1 MQYYRDQVTQK
12 SWDLLQ
18 TLARRYRFTLI
29 GGWAVWLYTHQLKSK
44 DIDIIVEFDEL
55 EKLRTDYNLFKND
68 RLKKYEIAQE
78 EVQVDIYVP
87 HYSRLGIP
95 TEDVL
100 SRTQRIEGFYLP
112 AVEDLLTLKYVAYA
126 GRVGTAKGRKDL
138 VDMIGL
144 LQLPQL
150 DWSKVPPHVLDLAFS
165 QTVIPELNLNTH
177 KFSQLKK
184 QWKLNV
190 VSTSA

>member
-18 TLARRYRFTLI
+18 ALARRYRFTLI

-100 SRTQRIEGFYLP
+100 SRTHHIEGFHLP
-112 AVEDLLTLKYVAYA
+112 TVEDLLVLKHVAHV
-126 GRVGTAKGRKDL
+126 GRIGTAKGRKDL
-138 VDMIGL
+138 VDIISL
-144 LQLPQL
+144 VQLPQL
-150 DWSKVPPHVLDLAFS
+150 NWSKVPSQILDLVFS
-165 QTVIPELNLNTH
+165 QTAVPELNLNTH
-177 KFSQLKK
+177 QFSRLKK
-184 QWKLNV
+184 QWKEKV
-190 VSTSA
+190 K